1 MNVRLLFL
9 KIQDISE
16 QASIDSGASYE
27 EYLRLFTLY
36 FERSFKRKSEVALKI
51 AGVFGYDASM
61 RQRVTA
67 QGSNRRCR

>member
-16 QASIDSGASYE
+16 LASIDSGTSYE

>member
-1 MNVRLLFL
+1 MSIHLLFV
-9 KIQDISE
+9 KIQSLSE
-16 QASIDSGASYE
+16 QASIDSGTSYE

-51 AGVFGYDASM
+51 AGVFGYDTSM
-61 RQRVTA
+61 RQRVTV

>member
-16 QASIDSGASYE
+16 QASIDSGTSYE

-61 RQRVTA
+61 PRRVMA